1 MHAPLSA
8 KCLLLKFSHP
18 SIYCSSSALFP
29 EDDVGGRVEEV
40 GEGVVVEV
48 ELEAE
53 GPGRKQEMKKVMMK

>member
-1 MHAPLSA
+1 MPPQVQSSIH
-8 KCLLLKFSHP
+8 LLQQLL
-18 SIYCSSSALFP
+18 LFP

-53 GPGRKQEMKKVMMK
+53 RPGRKKEMEKVMKKK

>member
-1 MHAPLSA
+1 MPPQVQSSIH
-8 KCLLLKFSHP
+8 LLQLL
-18 SIYCSSSALFP
+18 LFP

-53 GPGRKQEMKKVMMK
+53 GPGREQEMEKVMKK

>member
-1 MHAPLSA
+1 MPPPQVQSSIH
-8 KCLLLKFSHP
+8 LLQQLL
-18 SIYCSSSALFP
+18 LFP

-53 GPGRKQEMKKVMMK
+53 GPESRK